1 MSSHIWNIPWQEF
14 EIALGLKNSF
24 SQRNLNIESSTRSQT
39 FLKNCGFDTQ
49 DKNQVKQFE
58 QLLGEALFFIRHILF
73 NEKERE
79 NFPVPQEI
87 LYIDSPKT
95 LLIMASSKNP
105 KKRYKRLWSC
115 SLLKVMYS
123 IANIQFSG
131 KLQLLD
137 YAREQIFKK
146 IKNLMTSDTDQ
157 KIEFKNISLSLN
169 KVEWKEAK
177 TRTSIVLKLLHK
189 PDSIVDEVFDY
200 LGVRFVVQNTNEI
213 PLLLKL
219 LIESDIIIPHQVV
232 SIRTRNSI
240 LNVKNPKKI
249 LNFLSDLYSCGSLTE
264 EEYISMSGKVNWQ
277 PQQGEELQRKMNI
290 FSSQHYR
297 SLQFTVRHLVRTANP
312 AYLALESLSSQLR
325 RYTGMNRQEP
335 WMESVIPEQF
345 ANYFPIE
352 IQIMDI
358 ESYELA
364 KFGPASH
371 EQYKSNQLKA
381 VRERVLGSLI
391 RFDEEKHFS
400 QEK

>member
-1 MSSHIWNIPWQEF
+1 LSRHIWNIPWQEF
-14 EIALGLKNSF
+14 EVALGLKNSF
-24 SQRNLNIESSTRSQT
+24 LQRNLNINSHFRSQV
-39 FLKNCGFDTQ
+39 FLKNCGFDIQ
-49 DKNQVKQFE
+49 DKTQEKQFE
-58 QLLGEALFFIRHILF
+58 QLLGEALFFIRHVLF
-73 NEKERE
+73 TDEERALL
-79 NFPVPQEI
+79 FVPHEI
-87 LYIDSPKT
+87 LHLDNPKT
-95 LLIMASSKNP
+95 LLMMASSLLP
-105 KKRYKRLWSC
+105 RKRYKRLWAC

-137 YAREQIFKK
+137 NAREQIFKK
-146 IKNLMTSDTDQ
+146 IRGLISSEPDQ
-157 KIEFKNISLSLN
+157 KIEFESLSLPLV

-177 TRTSIVLKLLHK
+177 TRTSILLKLLHK

-200 LGVRFVVQNTNEI
+200 LGVRFVVKTTNEI

-232 SIRTRNSI
+232 SVRTRNSI

-249 LNFLSDLYSCGSLTE
+249 LTFLDDLYSNGTLTDTQVE
-264 EEYISMSGKVNWQ
+264 EMSSKVNWQ
-277 PQQGEELQRKMNI
+277 PQPGEELQKKMNI

-312 AYLALESLSSQLR
+312 AYLALESLSNQLR
-325 RYTGMNRQEP
+325 RYTGMQRQEP

-352 IQIMDI
+352 IQIMDL

-371 EQYKSNQLKA
+371 EQYKSNQWKS
-381 VRERVLGSLI
+381 VRDRVLGNLI
-391 RFDEEKHFS
+391 RFDEEKQCS
-400 QEK
+400 QD

>member
-1 MSSHIWNIPWQEF
+1 MTNHIWNMPWQEF

-24 SQRNLNIESSTRSQT
+24 SLRNLNIDTSTRAEI
-39 FLKNCGFDTQ
+39 FLKNCGFNINDS
-49 DKNQVKQFE
+49 NQAKQFE

-73 NEKERE
+73 SSEERE
-79 NFPVPQEI
+79 KLCVPVEI
-87 LYIDSPKT
+87 LHIDNPKV
-95 LLIMASSKNP
+95 LLLLASSKQP
-105 KKRYKRLWSC
+105 KKRYKRLWAC
-115 SLLKVMYS
+115 SLLKVMYA

-131 KLQLLD
+131 KLQILD

-146 IKNLMTSDTDQ
+146 IKNLLSVEKEQ
-157 KIEFKNISLSLN
+157 IIKYKNISLYLN

-200 LGVRFVVQNTNEI
+200 LGVRFVVQNSNEI

-219 LIESDIIIPHQVV
+219 LIEADIIIPHQVV
-232 SIRTRNSI
+232 SVRTRNSI
-240 LNVKNPKKI
+240 LNMKHPKKI
-249 LNFLSDLYSCGSLTE
+249 LNFLSELYSCGTLAE
-264 EEYISMSGKVNWQ
+264 EQFLNMCSQVNWQ
-277 PQQGEELQRKMNI
+277 TQLGEDNTKRANL
-290 FSSQHYR
+290 FTSQHYR
-297 SLQFTVRHLVRTANP
+297 SLQFTVRHLVRSLNP
-312 AYLALESLSSQLR
+312 AFLALESLSNQLR
-325 RYTGMNRQEP
+325 RYTGIERQEP

-352 IQIMDI
+352 IQIMDS

-381 VRERVLGSLI
+381 VRDRIIGSLT
-391 RFDEEKHFS
+391 RFNPEKNLS
-400 QEK
+400 PDK

>member
-358 ESYELA
+358 ESY
-364 KFGPASH
+364 
-371 EQYKSNQLKA
+371 
-381 VRERVLGSLI
+381 
-391 RFDEEKHFS
+391 
-400 QEK
+400 

>member
-1 MSSHIWNIPWQEF
+1 MSRHIWNIPWQEF
-14 EIALGLKNSF
+14 EVALGLKNSF
-24 SQRNLNIESSTRSQT
+24 LQRNLNINSHFRSQV
-39 FLKNCGFDTQ
+39 FLKNCGFDIQ
-49 DKNQVKQFE
+49 DKTQEKQFE
-58 QLLGEALFFIRHILF
+58 QLLGEALFFIRHVLF
-73 NEKERE
+73 TDEERALL
-79 NFPVPQEI
+79 FVPHEI
-87 LYIDSPKT
+87 LHLDNPKT
-95 LLIMASSKNP
+95 LLMMASSLLP
-105 KKRYKRLWSC
+105 RKRYKRLWAC

-137 YAREQIFKK
+137 NAREQIFKK
-146 IKNLMTSDTDQ
+146 IRGLISSEPDQ
-157 KIEFKNISLSLN
+157 KIEFESLSLPLV

-177 TRTSIVLKLLHK
+177 TRTSILLKLLHK

-200 LGVRFVVQNTNEI
+200 LGVRFVVKTTNEI

-232 SIRTRNSI
+232 SVRTRNSI

-249 LNFLSDLYSCGSLTE
+249 LTFLDDLYSNGTLTDTQVE
-264 EEYISMSGKVNWQ
+264 EMSSKVNWQ
-277 PQQGEELQRKMNI
+277 PQPGEELQKKMNI

-312 AYLALESLSSQLR
+312 AYLALESLSNQLR
-325 RYTGMNRQEP
+325 RYTGMQRQEP

-352 IQIMDI
+352 IQIMDL

-371 EQYKSNQLKA
+371 EQYKSNQWKS
-381 VRERVLGSLI
+381 VRDRVLGNLI
-391 RFDEEKHFS
+391 RFDEEKQCS
-400 QEK
+400 QD